1 MGVYILNVLRYIY
14 MYREGTATFPF
25 KKPRLTEAST
35 HLDGAAS
42 GEPPSK
48 RQRMD
53 NSAESGT

>member
-1 MGVYILNVLRYIY
+1 
-14 MYREGTATFPF
+14 MYREVTATFPF
-25 KKPRLTEAST
+25 KKPRLMEAST

-48 RQRMD
+48 RQRTD